1 MHEDWRSGRGIEVES
16 PKCEGFGLNGLLE
29 ARSLRL
35 ETESLMAMRF
45 ALATPHSKV
54 LFFKLEIHPCTE
66 A

>member
-16 PKCEGFGLNGLLE
+16 PKSEGLGVDG
-29 ARSLRL
+29 L
-35 ETESLMAMRF
+35 ETGSPMAMRF